1 MDSGIYVLR
10 FPNGYFY
17 IGKSENIPNR
27 WKQHW
32 KDFEKGTHSRR
43 MQEAYNQFGYPR
55 QEVFI
60 TCHSD
65 HCDLYE
71 SIVIRYNMGP
81 KCLNGNQPKEVPSNE
96 VEVLVNSGEYA
107 GLSTAE
113 HIQLIKAKEQQA
125 QEAIAKQDLLQL
137 RVRDLETQGILTP
150 DDIKAKVQELE
161 DDAEDL
167 EIEALYY
174 RDKLKTAKE
183 ELTRLSKLS
192 WFDRLFSYKVNQVV

>member
-1 MDSGIYVLR
+1 
-10 FPNGYFY
+10 
-17 IGKSENIPNR
+17 
-27 WKQHW
+27 
-32 KDFEKGTHSRR
+32 
-43 MQEAYNQFGYPR
+43 
-55 QEVFI
+55 
-60 TCHSD
+60 
-65 HCDLYE
+65 
-71 SIVIRYNMGP
+71 MGP
-81 KCLNGNQPKEVPSNE
+81 KCLNGNQPKEVPPNE

-137 RVRDLETQGILTP
+137 RVNDLESQGILTP
-150 DDIKAKVQELE
+150 SDIKAKVQELE

-183 ELTRLSKLS
+183 ELTRLSELS
-192 WFDRLFSYKVNQVV
+192 WFDRLFQFRVNLL